1 MGNTM
6 WILISQRGSIKMRQ
20 ILFVLMFIPLSI
32 TLSAYGQSA
41 SVSCTPLMLP
51 ERGVREIHW
60 LSDHVVAFDNMNG
73 QAIGDLFRPY
83 YRWYTYNVLTDTLS
97 VFSEWE
103 LPPGEIPRELVGTP
117 ARSPSPFAAMPL
129 PPELVGVIPHSEQ
142 TMKDIYYLSNDRAI
156 IFPRD
161 EAEGGVAY
169 WLYDRFSHDQFLLG
183 ISAYASGGLRA
194 IWSSDKDRAVV
205 GQGNDDS
212 MYSYHTVTSVYLI
225 DLSIRPVR
233 VTALDTL
240 PEWRT
245 VGLDINGFQIA
256 GFSPRGNYI
265 FVYPT
270 PPPLGFGMHLFNIST
285 GQWMP
290 SEMISSLNSIWL
302 NNDEFINRVPEGLV
316 RFDMR
321 TNSRHILAVN
331 EQLFEQYDQGRR
343 YVPSWSPTW
352 EYYFARWSMPRRAD
366 QHLEDI
372 GYVVCRVPWVN
383 AAITTTPTLSRP
395 AAGQTV
401 RATLMHA
408 GTVTTADP
416 RTIGADGR
424 ITLPRIP
431 YGAYTLWLKH
441 AQHLGVSRAV
451 TVDAPSVDAPFPP
464 LRTGDVNDDNRV
476 TLADFSILSAA
487 FGAAAGAPAFDLR
500 ADLNGDGAVSISDY
514 TLLAGNYGQVGVPD
528 PSAPEGVAA
537 RAVADPAPAELRV
550 TPASVRVGQTVTL
563 TVRAGREGES
573 IDGAGVRLRF
583 DPARFAVESVTAGR
597 NFDRTLL
604 LTWDNAAGTVDAALG
619 RLGGRVGGRFTL
631 LTVRLRALSAG
642 ESAVTVED
650 GLVTTAGSV
659 TPLAGSVTLT
669 VR

>member
-1 MGNTM
+1 MRNMTMRIVISVVTIVLCMG
-6 WILISQRGSIKMRQ
+6 
-20 ILFVLMFIPLSI
+20 LSI
-32 TLSAYGQSA
+32 GVSAQSSAAVTCTDLSI
-41 SVSCTPLMLP
+41 P
-51 ERGVREIHW
+51 ERYNNEVYW
-60 LSDHVVAFDNMNG
+60 LDDHTVAFNNFNN
-73 QAIGDLFRPY
+73 QSIGDLFRPY

-97 VFSEWE
+97 VFSEWQ
-103 LPPGEIPRELVGTP
+103 PPEGEIPRELVGTP

-142 TMKDIYYLSNDRAI
+142 TMRDIHALSNDRAI

-161 EAEGGVAY
+161 VDA
-169 WLYDRFSHDQFLLG
+169 DRVQLWYLDRQTGMQTGLG
-183 ISAYASGGLRA
+183 IELWRIGQKRAFWSADGLRV
-194 IWSSDKDRAVV
+194 ILGEGDEV
-205 GQGNDDS
+205 GIINFPPTPEIYSLSVSYLITIQGTSVDVQALEQLFGWQTENFISPNFSVFAFRPDGNDIFILTTFGELGVFS
-212 MYSYHTVTSVYLI
+212 
-225 DLSIRPVR
+225 LSTRTWRRP
-233 VTALDTL
+233 
-240 PEWRT
+240 
-245 VGLDINGFQIA
+245 LDIPNG
-256 GFSPRGNYI
+256 RDWW
-265 FVYPT
+265 V
-270 PPPLGFGMHLFNIST
+270 
-285 GQWMP
+285 
-290 SEMISSLNSIWL
+290 
-302 NNDEFINRVPEGLV
+302 NNDEYIAITSERMLARINLQTET
-316 RFDMR
+316 R
-321 TNSRHILAVN
+321 TVLAGGDALFPMNS
-331 EQLFEQYDQGRR
+331 QGRAYR
-343 YVPSWSPTW
+343 TRFSPTW

-395 AAGQTV
+395 AAGQTI
-401 RATLMHA
+401 RAILMHA

-431 YGAYTLWLKH
+431 YGAYTLWVKH

-451 TVDAPSVDAPFPP
+451 TVDAASVDAPFPP

-487 FGAAAGAPAFDLR
+487 FGAAAGAPAFDPR

-528 PSAPEGVAA
+528 PSAPEGTAA
-537 RAVADPAPAELRV
+537 LAVADPAPVELRV
-550 TPASVRVGQTVTL
+550 TPASVRVGQVVTL
-563 TVRAGREGES
+563 TVRAGREGGA

-642 ESAVTVED
+642 ESAVTIED

-659 TPLAGSVTLT
+659 TPLGGTVTLT

>member
-1 MGNTM
+1 M

-41 SVSCTPLMLP
+41 TVSCTPLMLP

-83 YRWYTYNVLTDTLS
+83 YGWYTYNVLTDTLS
-97 VFSEWE
+97 VFSEWQ
-103 LPPGEIPRELVGTP
+103 PPEGEIPRELIGTS
-117 ARSPSPFAAMPL
+117 ADSPSPFAAMPL
-129 PPELVGVIPHSEQ
+129 PPELVGVIPRSEN
-142 TMKDIYYLSNDRAI
+142 TMRIIYYLSSERAY

-161 EAEGGVAY
+161 NDT
-169 WLYDRFSHDQFLLG
+169 DRIRLWYLNRETGIQTDLG
-183 ISAYASGGLRA
+183 IEML
-194 IWSSDKDRAVV
+194 KF
-205 GQGNDDS
+205 
-212 MYSYHTVTSVYLI
+212 
-225 DLSIRPVR
+225 RPVR
-233 VTALDTL
+233 SLWSAQGNRAIIGFGQDMGIVNVGPIYGDATYTLNIQNQSVSVQELSQIPEWEISTLNLYGFNIFALDPDGNSVYVLTSD
-240 PEWRT
+240 PSSRFR
-245 VGLDINGFQIA
+245 V
-256 GFSPRGNYI
+256 FS
-265 FVYPT
+265 FVT
-270 PPPLGFGMHLFNIST
+270 RLWMSISDFPAPFPV
-285 GQWMP
+285 W
-290 SEMISSLNSIWL
+290 I
-302 NNDEFINRVPEGLV
+302 NNDEYITSTSERTLI
-316 RFDMR
+316 RFDR
-321 TNSRHILAVN
+321 RSNTTTTLASGDA
-331 EQLFEQYDQGRR
+331 LYPLSSQGRR
-343 YVPSWSPTW
+343 YATYWSPTW

-408 GTVTTADP
+408 GTVTSADP
-416 RTIGADGR
+416 LTIGADGR

-431 YGAYTLWLKH
+431 YGAYTLWVKH

-451 TVDAPSVDAPFPP
+451 TVDAASVDAPFPP

-487 FGAAAGAPAFDLR
+487 FGAAAGAPVFDPR
-500 ADLNGDGAVSISDY
+500 ADLNGDGAVNITDY
-514 TLLAGNYGQVGVPD
+514 TLLAGSYGQVGVPD
-528 PSAPEGVAA
+528 PSAPEGTAA
-537 RAVADPAPAELRV
+537 RAVADPASVELRV
-550 TPASVRVGQTVTL
+550 TPASIRVGQVVTL
-563 TVRAGREGES
+563 TVRAGREGGS

-597 NFDRTLL
+597 SFDRTLL

-642 ESAVTVED
+642 ESAVAVED

-659 TPLAGSVTLT
+659 TPLGGSVTLT

>member
-1 MGNTM
+1 MRKMTMRIVISVVTIVLCMG
-6 WILISQRGSIKMRQ
+6 
-20 ILFVLMFIPLSI
+20 LSI
-32 TLSAYGQSA
+32 GTSAQSLA
-41 SVSCTPLMLP
+41 AVTCIDLPLPAELY
-51 ERGVREIHW
+51 EGEVHW
-60 LSDHVVAFDNMNG
+60 LNAHTVAFNMLNG
-73 QAIGDLFRPY
+73 RSIQELFRPI
-83 YRWYTYNVLTDTLS
+83 YRWYTYDMLTDTLS
-97 VFSEWE
+97 IFSEW
-103 LPPGEIPRELVGTP
+103 PRPQGPISRELIGTL
-117 ARSPSPFAAMPL
+117 ADSPSPFAAVPL

-142 TMKDIYYLSNDRAI
+142 TMRDIHALSNDRAI

-161 EAEGGVAY
+161 VDA
-169 WLYDRFSHDQFLLG
+169 DRVRLWYLDRQTGIQTDLG
-183 ISAYASGGLRA
+183 IELGRIRRKRAFWSADGLR
-194 IWSSDKDRAVV
+194 VV
-205 GQGNDDS
+205 LGHGSEVGITNFRPTPEIYSLSYLITIQGTSVDVETLEQLSGWRTENFISQDFSVFAFRPDGNDIFILTTFGELGVFS
-212 MYSYHTVTSVYLI
+212 
-225 DLSIRPVR
+225 LSTRSWRRPLDIPNGRDWWVNNDEYVR
-233 VTALDTL
+233 VTPERTLTRIDLRTDTSTVLAEGDALY
-240 PEWRT
+240 P
-245 VGLDINGFQIA
+245 
-256 GFSPRGNYI
+256 FS
-265 FVYPT
+265 
-270 PPPLGFGMHLFNIST
+270 S
-285 GQWMP
+285 
-290 SEMISSLNSIWL
+290 
-302 NNDEFINRVPEGLV
+302 
-316 RFDMR
+316 
-321 TNSRHILAVN
+321 
-331 EQLFEQYDQGRR
+331 QGRV
-343 YVPSWSPTW
+343 YGTWFSPTW
-352 EYYFARWSMPRRAD
+352 EYYFASWENYAD
-366 QHLEDI
+366 RTE

-408 GTVTTADP
+408 GTVTTANP

-441 AQHLGVSRAV
+441 AQHLGVARAV

-487 FGAAAGAPAFDLR
+487 FGAAAGAPAFDPR

-514 TLLAGNYGQVGVPD
+514 TLLAGNYGQVGAPD
-528 PSAPEGVAA
+528 PSAPEGTAA
-537 RAVADPAPAELRV
+537 RAVADPASVELRV

-563 TVRAGREGES
+563 TVRAGREDGS

>member
-1 MGNTM
+1 V
-6 WILISQRGSIKMRQ
+6 WILKMRKMTMR
-20 ILFVLMFIPLSI
+20 IVISVVTIVLCMGLSI
-32 TLSAYGQSA
+32 GVSAQSSAAVTCTDLSI
-41 SVSCTPLMLP
+41 P
-51 ERGVREIHW
+51 ERYNDEVYW
-60 LSDHVVAFDNMNG
+60 LDDHTVAFNNFNN
-73 QAIGDLFRPY
+73 QSIGDLFRPY

-142 TMKDIYYLSNDRAI
+142 TMRDIHALSNDRAI

-161 EAEGGVAY
+161 VDA
-169 WLYDRFSHDQFLLG
+169 DRVRLWYLDRQTGMQTDLG
-183 ISAYASGGLRA
+183 IELYRIFPKRAFWSANQH
-194 IWSSDKDRAVV
+194 RAVLGDGSV
-205 GQGNDDS
+205 FSLYNFYPFAT
-212 MYSYHTVTSVYLI
+212 YSRTYLLTAQSGSIVTQ
-225 DLSIRPVR
+225 
-233 VTALDTL
+233 ALDQL
-240 PEWRT
+240 PEWQAENLHLT
-245 VGLDINGFQIA
+245 
-256 GFSPRGNYI
+256 GFSI
-265 FVYPT
+265 FGLRPDGSEIFILTLDSQAFVFNLSTQTWRIPGELPT
-270 PPPLGFGMHLFNIST
+270 GRD
-285 GQWMP
+285 W
-290 SEMISSLNSIWL
+290 WV
-302 NNDEFINRVPEGLV
+302 NNDEYIAITPERMLV
-316 RFDMR
+316 RINLQTETR
-321 TNSRHILAVN
+321 TVLA
-331 EQLFEQYDQGRR
+331 EGDALYPFSSQGRV
-343 YVPSWSPTW
+343 YGTWFSPTW

-383 AAITTTPTLSRP
+383 AAITTTPTLSRS
-395 AAGQTV
+395 AAGQTI

-408 GTVTTADP
+408 GTVTIADP

-431 YGAYTLWLKH
+431 YGAYTLWVKH

-451 TVDAPSVDAPFPP
+451 TVDAASVDAPFPP

-487 FGAAAGAPAFDLR
+487 FGAAAGAPAFDPR

-514 TLLAGNYGQVGVPD
+514 TLLAGSFGQVGVPD
-528 PSAPEGVAA
+528 PSAPEGTAVL
-537 RAVADPAPAELRV
+537 AVADPAPVELRV
-550 TPASVRVGQTVTL
+550 TPASVRIGQTVTL
-563 TVRAGREGES
+563 TLRAGREGGS

-583 DPARFAVESVTAGR
+583 DAARFAVESVTAGR

-659 TPLAGSVTLT
+659 TPLSGSVTLT